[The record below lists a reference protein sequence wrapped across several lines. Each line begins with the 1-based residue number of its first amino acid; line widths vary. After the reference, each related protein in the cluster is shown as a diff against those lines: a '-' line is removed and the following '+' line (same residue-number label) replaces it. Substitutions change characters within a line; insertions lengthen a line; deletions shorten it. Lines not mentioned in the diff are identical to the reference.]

1 MISAKKSSNL
11 KLVCVAS
18 LAIALAFPASAA
30 AKSVS
35 YKIYILTSDFDGA
48 ATDNSIHAS
57 ITGSNGTKTKF
68 LNLDSS
74 GVNDFKRG
82 SWRNYTL
89 SSDLSGNK
97 YTDDV
102 GWPTAITLR
111 MKSDGKG
118 GDACIRQM
126 YVEYNVDGK
135 LLDQV
140 QYMGTGLDN
149 LAGQSCLGKYEPYA
163 DDAAGAR
170 MERTY
175 YTWQVMP
182 ASVAKKIGVQPLR
195 KGHTWQFLC
204 SAGSFKCETGS
215 IKNFSLST
223 TLKSGWSK
231 QTQAKVERTI
241 STTVKSSY
249 KQGGGSSGAPEQ
261 SLESSLT
268 NSLSTAFTTA
278 SGTTGGTDKT
288 NGSSIGSTI
297 NCAPPLNPTKDVY
310 RSVWL
315 IPFGSESIQFSECRW
330 YCADSPPRPN
340 AIKIG
345 QEKGTCKAG

>member
-1 MISAKKSSNL
+1 MISKKKRNSF
-11 KLVCVAS
+11 KLICSVS
-18 LAIALAFPASAA
+18 LAIILAFPASAA

-35 YKIYILTSDFDGA
+35 YKIFILTSDFDGA

-57 ITGSNGTKTKF
+57 ITGSSGATTKF
-68 LNLDSS
+68 LNLNTS

-89 SSDLSGNK
+89 SSDLTGNK

-102 GWPTAITLR
+102 GWPTAITLK
-111 MKSDGKG
+111 MKSDGDG

-126 YVEYNVDGK
+126 YVEYKVGGA
-135 LLDQV
+135 LLDRV
-140 QYMGTGLDN
+140 QYMGTSPGN
-149 LAGQSCLGKYEPYA
+149 SGGQSCLGKYGPYA
-163 DDAAGAR
+163 DDAAGAK

-182 ASVAKKIGVQPLR
+182 ASVAKKIGIQPLR
-195 KGHTWQFLC
+195 KGHTWEFLC
-204 SAGSFKCETGS
+204 SAGSSKCETGS
-215 IKNFSLST
+215 IKNFTLSN
-223 TLKSGWSK
+223 TLKSAWSK
-231 QTQAKVERTI
+231 QTQSKVERTI
-241 STTVKSSY
+241 STTVKASY

-268 NSLSTAFTTA
+268 NSLSTAFTTS
-278 SGTTGGTDKT
+278 SGTSGGTDKT
-288 NGSSIGSTI
+288 NGSSLGSTI
-297 NCAPPLNPTKDVY
+297 NCAPPIPPTKDVY
-310 RSVWL
+310 RSVWR

-330 YCADSPPRPN
+330 YCADSPPLPN

-345 QEKGTCKAG
+345 QEKGTCKSK